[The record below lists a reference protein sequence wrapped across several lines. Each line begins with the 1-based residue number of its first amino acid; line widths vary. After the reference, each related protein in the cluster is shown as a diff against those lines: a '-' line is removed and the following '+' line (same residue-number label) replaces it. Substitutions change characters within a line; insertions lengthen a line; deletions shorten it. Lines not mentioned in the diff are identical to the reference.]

1 MTTIY
6 LVTNG
11 SYSDYCVLGVYSTKE
26 KAEHAKRLFAAD
38 NGIDEYGLDAIPD
51 SPPGML
57 AYQVSM
63 LVSGD
68 VKYVWQDTVE
78 GFESR
83 WYVAPQWGADV
94 IVVFHVWARDI
105 EHAVKIAN
113 EWRAQIVALGLWDL
127 HKILRVANSRGDT
140 ELCQVFKESC
150 QTQPEA

>member
-6 LVTNG
+6 LVTDG
-11 SYSDYCVLGVYSTKE
+11 SYSDYRVLGVYSTKE

-38 NGIDEYGLDAIPD
+38 NEIEEYELDATPD

-68 VKYVWQDTVE
+68 VKDTWQDTVE

-83 WYVAPQWGADV
+83 WYVTAQWGADV
-94 IVVFHVWARDI
+94 LVVFNVWARDI
-105 EHAVKIAN
+105 EHAVKISN

-127 HKILRVANSRGDT
+127 HKILRVANSTGDT
-140 ELCQVFKESC
+140 ELRQVFEESC

>member
-6 LVTNG
+6 LVTDG

-38 NGIDEYGLDAIPD
+38 NGIEEYGLDATPD

-68 VKYVWQDTVE
+68 VKDVWQVTVD
-78 GFESR
+78 GFEPR
-83 WYVAPQWGADV
+83 WYVARQWGADV

-140 ELCQVFKESC
+140 ELRQVFKESC